1 MHRIILLLPFLLLI
15 SCKSSQTSL
24 YEELDLLS
32 YGMPIA
38 IKAPPGAEVKKED
51 LGVIQSI
58 IVTGDKYD
66 VQIYSSK
73 TMTLNLEKVKQ
84 EKLREVKE
92 GRYFSKVL
100 EEEDD
105 GFIFEKDIDG
115 IIRYDFRRIKLIGD
129 TEFSFQKGLMGN
141 FSEEEIRYMYEAV
154 K

>member
-1 MHRIILLLPFLLLI
+1 
-15 SCKSSQTSL
+15 
-24 YEELDLLS
+24 
-32 YGMPIA
+32 MPIA